1 MISSWN
7 KFLILSLAALYLAPL
22 SYAQDIA
29 IEQEGAAAE
38 AAVDL
43 SYVGDDLNGF
53 ITKESEADNVL
64 TLDIVNDDAA
74 VKKSSDSAA
83 AVDPQALL
91 FASVNPN
98 NMRSLLY
105 NEWEHGALLDAIAA
119 RSYIDVEAYKKRS
132 LGGAVDG
139 GTNEF
144 GADTPA
150 EVINSIRELSLGG
163 ILYSSKK
170 EWTIW
175 LNGQRV
181 TPKSKPEEVVGLK
194 VFEDYIELKW
204 LDQKT
209 LKVYPIRLRSHQR
222 FNLDNNLFLP
232 G

>member
-1 MISSWN
+1 MISQLH
-7 KFLILSLAALYLAPL
+7 KFLILSLAVLCMTPS
-22 SYAQDIA
+22 SYAQDVVPEFVVA
-29 IEQEGAAAE
+29 QGAAE
-38 AAVDL
+38 A
-43 SYVGDDLNGF
+43 
-53 ITKESEADNVL
+53 ADNVL
-64 TLDIVNDDAA
+64 TLDVMNDALTVNTPL
-74 VKKSSDSAA
+74 DSE
-83 AVDPQALL
+83 AVDPQVSL
-91 FASVNPN
+91 FASVNPK

-132 LGGAVDG
+132 LGGSGAGGGVDP
-139 GTNEF
+139 F
-144 GADTPA
+144 GANTPA

-181 TPKSKPEEVVGLK
+181 TPQSKPEEVVGLK

-209 LKVYPIRLRSHQR
+209 LKVYPIRLRPHQR